1 MSTFKYPKINFSLVV
16 FVIFLLLSLSILAIQ
31 AFPGIKNNLLNF
43 NKQELKVVVAPELEE
58 VLTKAANDFGST
70 SKFKINLTTL
80 ASGSMRTQFAAGKI
94 APNLLIPTSSVW
106 LDLINLDAGQKLF
119 ETEKLPILATS
130 PVGIGIWESKLN
142 LLKQKFNTNDLDY
155 DQILQVA
162 SSGGWQKI
170 NTNVTQTNVYG
181 GFTNPQVSTTGLSA
195 LIAQYYEAA
204 TKNNLPPEKL
214 SLNDVNNLS
223 NQAQISNLQNVIR
236 HYSQNTVIF
245 RDYLNR
251 GPDYLD
257 FLPLAEND
265 LVYVNSAKGGTKPPE
280 KLVMLY
286 PKTGSI
292 VHNYPLAINNSGTN
306 AAQKQG
312 LQDFENYL
320 QKDEIQKN
328 LMSNGF
334 RPSNKSIQ
342 LDSPLSSDFG
352 IDPNQPSRKLEL
364 PPVEVIDKILTNW
377 NFVKKKSRIILALDT
392 SGSMQGAKLDNAK
405 KALQLFTDN
414 LKGRNDVGL
423 VNFDNTVNFDAD
435 PSNVE
440 SNKATLQAKI
450 SSLQAQGSTS
460 LYDGINGSLDKLQ
473 SISSLDKS
481 SDTINAVI
489 ILSDGADTNSQ
500 SNLKSVTDKI
510 ENLQKSSNPIL
521 VVPVGYGDDADYNT
535 LNALAR
541 ASKTTVQKGGTGDIE
556 KLFQDI
562 SSYF

>member
-16 FVIFLLLSLSILAIQ
+16 FVIFLLLSLSILAMQ

-43 NKQELKVVVAPELEE
+43 NKQELKIVVAPELEE

-80 ASGSMRTQFAAGKI
+80 ASGAMRTQFAAGKI

-142 LLKQKFNTNDLDY
+142 LLKQKFNTNELDY

-170 NTNVTQTNVYG
+170 NANVPQANVYG

-214 SLNDVNNLS
+214 SLNDVNNPS

-320 QKDEIQKN
+320 QKDEVQKN

-342 LDSPLSSDFG
+342 LDSPLNSDFG

-364 PPVEVIDKILTNW
+364 PPVEVIDKILTSW

-521 VVPVGYGDDADYNT
+521 VVPIGYGDDADYNT